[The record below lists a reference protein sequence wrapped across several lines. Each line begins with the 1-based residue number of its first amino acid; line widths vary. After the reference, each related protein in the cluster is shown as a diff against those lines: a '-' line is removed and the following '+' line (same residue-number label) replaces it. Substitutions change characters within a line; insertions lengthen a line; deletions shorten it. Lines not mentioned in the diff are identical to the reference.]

1 MAVIVVVV
9 VAVGSAMVVCRSMR
23 MLLCTVMV
31 MWMFVPVGTAGAV
44 GGMHM
49 FVRVINGCRRGSGC
63 LFAGR
68 AGCAGCAGRAGRA
81 GTARSGQGGSMPA
94 LAGMLHIARGV

>member
-1 MAVIVVVV
+1 
-9 VAVGSAMVVCRSMR
+9 
-23 MLLCTVMV
+23 
-31 MWMFVPVGTAGAV
+31 
-44 GGMHM
+44 MHM
-49 FVRVINGCRRGSGC
+49 FVRVINGCGGGSGC

-68 AGCAGCAGRAGRA
+68 AGRAGCAGRAGRA